1 MPPFASRA
9 RSETATPVR
18 AAMIPIELASLI
30 CYASD
35 NGFFAKAGLTVEIA
49 QNPSTP
55 PIVAA
60 A

>member
-1 MPPFASRA
+1 
-9 RSETATPVR
+9 
-18 AAMIPIELASLI
+18 MIPIELASLI